1 MRSRERSSRGTKNP
15 NRFIIRITSPYI
27 PVRRE
32 PSRLG
37 IVVCTLQKDFLVQ
50 VSDNCMVDETKWL
63 KINPG
68 WICSKDTSGSICYQ
82 ESHEQEANKF
92 WAAEYDNRRRVGGA
106 ISQLLAKS
114 HSLTNARRVSG
125 LLAKKS
131 ELYLKN
137 KKPLTNLPDVSM
149 EDLIIALSTSN
160 GLKAVEIFEFMK
172 VAASQQSDPPK
183 ALGGMATQIDETIN
197 LRPSVWV
204 QKDLGVLNTV
214 DVTMK
219 NDRFIMAC
227 ARGDVAKYDE
237 CLAKGQELAAIHSE
251 LKYTALHAA
260 ADFGALTI
268 VDKLLSTGISPNVRD
283 ARYGRTALHFAAQSG
298 RSEIVVLLL
307 DKGADRS
314 LMCFNDMMPFEVAD
328 DQGHFECREILKQ
341 VPPEVQIASV
351 THCTDSAISI
361 EWSPP
366 ITYPHLHA
374 KIDEFMVVH
383 ECTEPGSYSSANR
396 YTTKDTKFDFT
407 GLRASTGHGFVIM
420 SHSVSGWSKPSSKL
434 IHFTLPAPPSQP
446 PQIEMLKVTKNGI
459 LINWHHPQF
468 ENGGPVKV
476 YQLEMTDKD
485 MSAVRYDDTDSD
497 GGTSEPAAVVR
508 LVSCE
513 LAPINEVSICYRILF
528 LQMMTGLCCLW
539 RAAWAARLANP

>member
-1 MRSRERSSRGTKNP
+1 MRSRERSGRGGKKNP
-15 NRFIIRITSPYI
+15 NRLIIRVTSKHI
-27 PVRRE
+27 PVRVE
-32 PSRLG
+32 ASRNAMV
-37 IVVCTLQKDFLVQ
+37 ICTLQKDFLVQ
-50 VSDNCMVDETKWL
+50 VTDNCMVDDTKWL

-68 WICSKDTSGSICYQ
+68 WICSKDSSGSICYQ

-92 WAAEYDNRRRVGGA
+92 WAAEYDNRRRVAGA
-106 ISQLLAKS
+106 ISQLLAKC

-125 LLAKKS
+125 LLARQS
-131 ELYLKN
+131 DAYLKN
-137 KKPLTNLPDVSM
+137 MRPLCDLPDVSM

-183 ALGGMATQIDETIN
+183 ALGGMAKQIDETIN

-204 QKDLGVLNTV
+204 QQDLGVLNTV

-227 ARGDVAKYDE
+227 ARGDMAKYNE

-260 ADFGALTI
+260 ADFGALEI
-268 VDKLLSTGISPNVRD
+268 VDKLLSTGISANVRD

-298 RSEIVVLLL
+298 RSEIAVLLL
-307 DKGADRS
+307 DKGADRT
-314 LMCFNDMMPFEVAD
+314 LTCFSDMMPFEVAD
-328 DQGHFECREILKQ
+328 DQGHFSCREILKQ

-351 THCTDSAISI
+351 THCTDSEISI

-366 ITYPHLHA
+366 VTYPHLHA
-374 KIDEFMVVH
+374 DIDEFMVVH
-383 ECTEPGSYSSANR
+383 ECTEPGMYSSSSIS
-396 YTTKDTKFDFT
+396 TKDTKLAFT

-434 IHFTLPAPPSQP
+434 IHFTLPSPPCQP
-446 PQIEMLKVTKNGI
+446 PQVEMLKVTKNGL
-459 LINWHHPQF
+459 LIHWHPPEF
-468 ENGGPVKV
+468 ENGGPVLV
-476 YQLEMTDKD
+476 YQLEMTDVD
-485 MSAVRYDDTDSD
+485 MTVDKYEDTDSEGE
-497 GGTSEPAAVVR
+497 GGGM
-508 LVSCE
+508 L
-513 LAPINEVSICYRILF
+513 CYV
-528 LQMMTGLCCLW
+528 MLCCVI
-539 RAAWAARLANP
+539 